1 MFYLLTLKFFENIE
15 DKLEFFCFGLACTS
29 RREGE
34 GSRLDLKL
42 YLCLRILASHSFL
55 EYAEAPLS
63 FFAQPRPD
71 YESSSSAFLPY
82 IATPADSG
90 VMTFN
95 LDPIV
100 RLAKGNFYN
109 LCVRIGDGV
118 TTGFKVAILSYRRY
132 ALKRT
137 RLHTRPTSP
146 FPLFCLHLESHK
158 FYHHLDT
165 NLFPMF

>member
-1 MFYLLTLKFFENIE
+1 VEL
-15 DKLEFFCFGLACTS
+15 FCFGLGHV
-29 RREGE
+29 RLEERG
-34 GSRLDLKL
+34 GGRRLDLKL

-71 YESSSSAFLPY
+71 YESSSSAFLSY

-109 LCVRIGDGV
+109 LCARMGDGV
-118 TTGFKVAILSYRRY
+118 TTGFKVAPPSLIRVVTL
-132 ALKRT
+132 
-137 RLHTRPTSP
+137 
-146 FPLFCLHLESHK
+146 
-158 FYHHLDT
+158 
-165 NLFPMF
+165 